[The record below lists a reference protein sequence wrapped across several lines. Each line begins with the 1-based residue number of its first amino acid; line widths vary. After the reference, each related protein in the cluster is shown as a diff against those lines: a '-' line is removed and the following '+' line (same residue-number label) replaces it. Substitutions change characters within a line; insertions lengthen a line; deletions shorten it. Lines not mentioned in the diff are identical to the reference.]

1 MSNYRRDGI
10 EEAWKAS
17 VEEAAQGKP
26 REWVAEGWT
35 EDGGIPEKFTKGVT
49 EWEPIYQI
57 LPEGGWTTG
66 GLIAF
71 LSRNYYSC
79 YEVYD
84 GKLVPLRYRNTRTGE
99 VHVIRK
105 AWTSGHHNS
114 RAEKNARSREMILR
128 GQLCRQ
134 EGLSYEEMKARF
146 EPEAA
151 TA

>member
-1 MSNYRRDGI
+1 M
-10 EEAWKAS
+10 
-17 VEEAAQGKP
+17 
-26 REWVAEGWT
+26 
-35 EDGGIPEKFTKGVT
+35 
-49 EWEPIYQI
+49 
-57 LPEGGWTTG
+57 
-66 GLIAF
+66 
-71 LSRNYYSC
+71 
-79 YEVYD
+79 
-84 GKLVPLRYRNTRTGE
+84 
-99 VHVIRK
+99 IRK